1 MKRILLVSCLV
12 PHGIAIQCGPAAV
25 LCTAVVAIK
34 NIRHLGI
41 SLGSHFVSSNY
52 EGRDSELYFQDVTV
66 KLQFNISSTPKKI
79 ELCKYTCYMYII
91 LSIYIQ
97 YIYKYMYII
106 IIKIQHGLH
115 NLRTFLLFISKCLQL
130 SYLQMTLL

>member
-41 SLGSHFVSSNY
+41 SLSSHFVSSNY
-52 EGRDSELYFQDVTV
+52 EGTDYRLGIIFSRC
-66 KLQFNISSTPKKI
+66 NSKI
-79 ELCKYTCYMYII
+79 Q
-91 LSIYIQ
+91 IQ
-97 YIYKYMYII
+97 Y
-106 IIKIQHGLH
+106 
-115 NLRTFLLFISKCLQL
+115 
-130 SYLQMTLL
+130 